1 MSAPEPELLSPES
14 PDPEAHDVT
23 PGWIGRN
30 QRIIERASTLGRAA
44 IVFAPPPVR
53 LALAGATVAMD
64 VAVLTSEMRRRTKDP
79 SRGTMEAGALVMEAA
94 AVVAMSRFAPARLAA
109 NLVGIQAM
117 RQAFR
122 KAAT

>member
-1 MSAPEPELLSPES
+1 MSDPDPELLPPES
-14 PDPEAHDVT
+14 PDPDAHDVT

-30 QRIIERASTLGRAA
+30 KQMIERASTIGRAA
-44 IVFAPPPVR
+44 IVLAPPPVR

-64 VAVLTSEMRRRTKDP
+64 IAVLTSELRRRTKNP
-79 SRGTMEAGALVMEAA
+79 SQGTMEAGALVMEAA

-109 NLVGIQAM
+109 NLVGIRAM